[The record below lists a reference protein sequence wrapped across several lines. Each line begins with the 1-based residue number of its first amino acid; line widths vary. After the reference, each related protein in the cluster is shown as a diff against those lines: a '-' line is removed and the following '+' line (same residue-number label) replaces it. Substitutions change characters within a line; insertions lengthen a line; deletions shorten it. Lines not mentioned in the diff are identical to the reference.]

1 MNGGKKN
8 LHDGHRERL
17 KKRFIEGG
25 LDSFEEH
32 EVLELLLY
40 YAIPRKDVNELAH
53 RLIDRFGRLDAVFDA
68 PLEALLEVEGV
79 GANTALLIKLM
90 PQVNRRYQL
99 SGIVNND
106 CVLDTAEAAGKFF
119 LPYFYAVKE
128 ENVYMAGLNAKCR
141 VLFCDK
147 VTGGNNGALSGVAV
161 RDIVEKAINK
171 CAFSVILAHN
181 HPDGVALPSVED
193 IEATRQITNALKSV
207 QIKLADHIIV
217 SGGEFMSVCECCGT
231 R

>member
-17 KKRFIEGG
+17 KKRFVEGG
-25 LDSFEEH
+25 LDGFEEH

-53 RLIDRFGRLDAVFDA
+53 RLIEHFGRFDAVFDA
-68 PLEALLEVEGV
+68 PLEALLEVEGI

-106 CVLDTAEAAGKFF
+106 CVLDSAEAAGKFF
-119 LPYFYAVKE
+119 LPYFYAAKE
-128 ENVYMAGLNAKCR
+128 ETVYMAGLNAKCG

-171 CAFSVILAHN
+171 HAFSVILAHN

-207 QIKLADHIIV
+207 QIRLADHIIV
-217 SGGEFMSVCECCGT
+217 AGGEFTSVCECCGD